1 MGDSRSDHRYETV
14 KVSDKM
20 GNEKPRVIFF
30 IYKLL
35 NAAESTWLFV
45 KLLLSFYRDNEEWKK
60 LHKVLAPKMLRPG
73 DILENLEKL
82 NGIAREAVDHM
93 MTLRG
98 LNGEM
103 PDLEGEIVKCVA
115 ECKFI

>member
-1 MGDSRSDHRYETV
+1 V
-14 KVSDKM
+14 K
-20 GNEKPRVIFF
+20 P
-30 IYKLL
+30 LL
-35 NAAESTWLFV
+35 C
-45 KLLLSFYRDNEEWKK
+45 FYRENEEWNK

-82 NGIAREAVDHM
+82 SGVTRDAVDHM

-103 PDLEGEIVKCVA
+103 PDLEGEIVKYVA
-115 ECKFI
+115 ECKFIKVLL

>member
-1 MGDSRSDHRYETV
+1 M
-14 KVSDKM
+14 KA
-20 GNEKPRVIFF
+20 F
-30 IYKLL
+30 IP
-35 NAAESTWLFV
+35 
-45 KLLLSFYRDNEEWKK
+45 FYRENEEWNK

-82 NGIAREAVDHM
+82 SSVARDAVDHM

-103 PDLEGEIVKCVA
+103 PDLEAEIVKYVA
-115 ECKFI
+115 ECKFFKLLL